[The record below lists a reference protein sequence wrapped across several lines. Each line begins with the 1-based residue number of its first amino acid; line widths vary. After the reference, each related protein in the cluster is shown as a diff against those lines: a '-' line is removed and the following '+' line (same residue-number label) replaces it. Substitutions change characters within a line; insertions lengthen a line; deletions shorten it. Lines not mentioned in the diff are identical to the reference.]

1 MEKEKYIK
9 VSILAILNMAD
20 KKRGTTTI
28 QISYELK
35 EKLDKL
41 GSKNETY
48 EQIIDKLIKKK

>member
-1 MEKEKYIK
+1 METEKYKK

-28 QISYELK
+28 QISYALK
-35 EKLDKL
+35 EKLDKI

-48 EQIIDKLIKKK
+48 EQIIDKLLKKK